1 MFEWYR
7 ELAPA
12 GRRTFWACFGGYAL
26 DAFDVQIYSFIL
38 PILIGLKFIDATEA
52 GLLAT
57 TTLVLSAFGGWFAG
71 MLSDRVG
78 RVRTLQI
85 TVIWFAFFTFLSG
98 FAQNFEQ
105 LMVTRGLMGL
115 GFGGEWAAG
124 SVLIGEVIAA
134 RHRGKA
140 VGFVQGSWS
149 VGWAA
154 AALVATLLFTTL
166 DNSLGW
172 RILFFIGIAPAF
184 VTFWIRR
191 VVPEPEVFA
200 TAKASGAPKPS
211 LVEIFRPA
219 LLWTTIRASL
229 LALGAQGG
237 YYAITTWLP
246 RFLSAERHIT
256 ILDSLGYISVV
267 IAGSFTGYVTSAYLG
282 DAIGRRTNFM
292 LFAIGSAAIVL
303 IYTQISVSNELML
316 VLGFPLGFFASG
328 IFSGMGPVMTE
339 LFPTEVR
346 GTGQGFCYNVG
357 RGLAAFFPTLVGVAS
372 ASMSL
377 GIAIGM
383 FAAAAYGLVIVAA
396 LLLPETQ
403 GQSLFSLAEAEG

>member
-7 ELAPA
+7 ELAPS

-71 MLSDRVG
+71 ILADRVG

-85 TVIWFAFFTFLSG
+85 TVVWFAFFTFLSG

-154 AALVATLLFTTL
+154 AALVSTLLFTTL

-172 RILFFIGIAPAF
+172 RVLFFIGIAPAF

-256 ILDSLGYISVV
+256 ILGSLGYISVV
-267 IAGSFTGYVTSAYLG
+267 IAGSFTGYVTAAYLG
-282 DAIGRRTNFM
+282 DAIGRRMNFM

-303 IYTQISVSNELML
+303 IYTQIAVSNELML

-328 IFSGMGPVMTE
+328 IFSGMGPIMTE

-357 RGLAAFFPTLVGVAS
+357 RGLAAFFPTLVGIAS

-377 GIAIGM
+377 GVAIGM
-383 FAAAAYGLVIVAA
+383 FAAAAYGLVIVAT

-403 GQSLFSLAEAEG
+403 GQSLLSLAEAEG

>member
-1 MFEWYR
+1 MFEWYH

-12 GRRTFWACFGGYAL
+12 GRRTFWACFGGWAL
-26 DAFDVQIYSFIL
+26 DAFDVQIYSFVL

-57 TTLVLSAFGGWFAG
+57 TTLVLSAFGGWLAG
-71 MLSDRVG
+71 MLADRVG

-105 LMVTRGLMGL
+105 LMVARGLMGL

-124 SVLIGEVIAA
+124 SVLIGEVITA

-140 VGFVQGSWS
+140 VGFVQSSWS
-149 VGWAA
+149 IGWAA
-154 AALVATLLFTTL
+154 AALVSTLLFTTL

-172 RILFFIGIAPAF
+172 RVLFFVGIAPAF

-191 VVPEPEVFA
+191 VVPEPKVFA
-200 TAKASGAPKPS
+200 TARASGAPKPS
-211 LVEIFRPA
+211 LIEIFRPA

-237 YYAITTWLP
+237 YYAISTWLP

-256 ILDSLGYISVV
+256 ILGSLGYISVL
-267 IAGSFTGYVTSAYLG
+267 IAGSFTGYVTAAYLS
-282 DAIGRRTNFM
+282 DAIGRRKNFM
-292 LFAIGSAAIVL
+292 LFAVGSAATVL

-316 VLGFPLGFFASG
+316 VLGFPLGFFSSG

-357 RGLAAFFPTLVGVAS
+357 RGLAAFFPTLVGISS
-372 ASMSL
+372 ASMPL
-377 GIAIGM
+377 GVAIGM
-383 FAAAAYGLVIVAA
+383 FAAVAYGLVIVAT

-403 GQSLFSLAEAEG
+403 GQSLLSLAEAEG